1 MNLNKALDKKYEGK
15 TFRELADAPIAAL
28 AGVSDNDGKLL
39 EQAFGIKTIKDMANL
54 KYFRWAQAIVHLA
67 DAEE

>member
-54 KYFRWAQAIVHLA
+54 KYFRWAQAIANLA